1 MLGLLSSK
9 SISSLRLTLLVV
21 GLSVGARDVGGLVGD
36 SPSMTVCSAVGLEV
50 SAVLLDVVGALDG

>member
-1 MLGLLSSK
+1 MSSK
-9 SISSLRLTLLVV
+9 YISPLRLTLLDV

-36 SPSMTVCSAVGLEV
+36 SPLRTMTVCSAVGLEV